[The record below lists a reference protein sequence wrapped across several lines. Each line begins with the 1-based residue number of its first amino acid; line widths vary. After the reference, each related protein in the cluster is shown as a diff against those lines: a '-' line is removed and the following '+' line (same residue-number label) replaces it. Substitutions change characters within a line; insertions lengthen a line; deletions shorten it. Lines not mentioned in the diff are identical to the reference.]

1 MIVQG
6 RGVSLRPRW
15 RGRDFQCPLDAL
27 TFAVYVRKGLRD
39 LVAGLS
45 MAQRFPG
52 LEEAEAG
59 KARES
64 SGPP

>member
-6 RGVSLRPRW
+6 RGVSLRPSW

-27 TFAVYVRKGLRD
+27 TFEICVRKGLTD
-39 LVAGLS
+39 LVAGLLV
-45 MAQRFPG
+45 AQRFPG

-64 SGPP
+64 GGPP